1 MPGAVIVIPCF
12 NEAGRLAA
20 DRFAS
25 FAAAD
30 PSVNFLFVDDGS
42 SDATLEVLHKLEQRD
57 PARFSVL
64 ALTHNQGKAE
74 AVRRGMLAAL
84 AQEPRTLGFWDAD
97 LATPLD
103 AIPSFL
109 ALLEERPDLQMV
121 LGSRVKLMGRVIE
134 RRAVRHYPGRVL
146 ATLCSLVLKL
156 GVYDT
161 QCGAKLF
168 RNAPE
173 VAALFQQPF
182 LAGWLFDVELLA
194 RFLRGRRGSGK
205 PPAADAIYEFAL
217 HEWRDVPGSKIRP
230 GDFFRAL
237 ADLVKIFRRYG
248 GDRDNERRDH

>member
-1 MPGAVIVIPCF
+1 VPAALIVVPCF
-12 NEAGRLAA
+12 NEAARFAA
-20 DRFAS
+20 DRFAA
-25 FAAAD
+25 FAAVD
-30 PSVNFLFVDDGS
+30 PSVSFLFVDDGS
-42 SDATLEVLHKLEQRD
+42 SDATLEVLRKLEQQD
-57 PARFSVL
+57 PSRFSVL
-64 ALTHNQGKAE
+64 ALARNQGKAE

-84 AQEPRTLGFWDAD
+84 AQEPRYLGFWDAD

-103 AIPSFL
+103 TIPSFV

-121 LGSRVKLMGRVIE
+121 LGSRVKLMGRLIE
-134 RRAVRHYPGRVL
+134 RKATRHYPGRVL

-168 RNAPE
+168 RNTPE
-173 VAALFQQPF
+173 VATIFQEPF

-194 RFLRGRRGSGK
+194 RFLSGRRGGGE

-230 GDFFRAL
+230 WDFFRAL
-237 ADLVKIFRRYG
+237 ADLVKIHRRYG
-248 GDRDNERRDH
+248 GDIDNEHRNH